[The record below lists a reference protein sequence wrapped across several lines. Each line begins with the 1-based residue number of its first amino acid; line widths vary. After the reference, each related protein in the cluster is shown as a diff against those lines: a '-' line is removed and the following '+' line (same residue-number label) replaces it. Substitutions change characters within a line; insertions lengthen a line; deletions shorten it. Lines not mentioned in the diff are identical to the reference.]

1 VRTFLIALAVVAGVW
16 LVAVLALVV
25 AGRRLAARE
34 LALLI
39 PNLLLLFRGLLGDPR
54 VPRGARVALVLAG
67 LWLASPIDLV
77 PEFIPVLGPVDD
89 AVVAALALRYVV
101 KRAGPEVV
109 AEHWRGEQATLDRVL
124 RLARVAR

>member
-1 VRTFLIALAVVAGVW
+1 MSPLLIALVVAAGVW
-16 LVAVLALVV
+16 AALILALVL

-39 PNLLLLFRGLLGDPR
+39 PNLLLLLRGLLGDPR
-54 VPRGARVALVLAG
+54 VPRGPRVALVLAG
-67 LWLASPIDLV
+67 LWVASPIDLV

-109 AEHWRGEQATLDRVL
+109 TEHWRGDPATLDRIL
-124 RLARVAR
+124 RLIRVPR

>member
-1 VRTFLIALAVVAGVW
+1 MRVLLIALAVVVALW
-16 LVAVLALVV
+16 LALVLILVV

-39 PNLLLLFRGLLGDPR
+39 PNLILLFRGLLRDPR
-54 VPRGARVALVLAG
+54 VPRGPKVALVLAG

-77 PEFIPVLGPVDD
+77 PEFIPILGPADD
-89 AVVAALALRYVV
+89 AVVAGLALRYVL

-109 AEHWRGEQATLDRVL
+109 AEHWRGDPATLDRIL
-124 RLARVAR
+124 RLVRAAR

>member
-1 VRTFLIALAVVAGVW
+1 MRTFLIALAVVVGVW

-39 PNLLLLFRGLLGDPR
+39 PNLLLLFRGLLTDPR
-54 VPRGARVALVLAG
+54 VPRGPRVALVLAG

-101 KRAGPEVV
+101 KRAGAEVV
-109 AEHWRGEQATLDRVL
+109 AEHWRGHPATLDRML